1 MKRDGVRHE
10 LPEPPVGGFAL
21 SIYKRIAPWQS
32 AGVAADMDIA
42 VRIECT
48 SGEARRLIGAPDLL
62 PLHQLLALALEDG
75 LIFLLARLDPGAARS
90 GRAAAADQREGQRWS
105 AA

>member
-1 MKRDGVRHE
+1 M
-10 LPEPPVGGFAL
+10 PAEPPVGGFAL

-32 AGVAADMDIA
+32 AGVAAEMDIA

-48 SGEARRLIGAPDLL
+48 PGEARRLIGAPDLL
-62 PLHQLLALALEDG
+62 PLHQLLALTLEDW
-75 LIFLLARLDPGAARS
+75 LIVLLARLDSETGRFA
-90 GRAAAADQREGQRWS
+90 RAAADGEREGERSS